1 MRIALALERYHTAA
15 HGDVD
20 RTPMMRWSDSSPLVN
35 DLMAAGIRL
44 CSYMIGVDPERSQT
58 LIVPLRSMHHA
69 CSDWRSQTFCADS
82 LTDLN
87 PSFARGA
94 TLQNVTLHRP
104 QYVALARCSE
114 HSAEPT
120 DQAASAHHRD
130 GAESSG
136 STLGTLEQCQRSHY
150 RCNRANCG
158 LIRTRPSHVARVKL
172 FRTLYGCIQGP
183 ATRVT

>member
-44 CSYMIGVDPERSQT
+44 CSYTIGVDPERSQT
-58 LIVPLRSMHHA
+58 LIVPLQSMHHA

-94 TLQNVTLHRP
+94 TRQKTLLCIGHNMW
-104 QYVALARCSE
+104 
-114 HSAEPT
+114 HSRG
-120 DQAASAHHRD
+120 AASTAQNRRIRPRVLITVTVPSPP
-130 GAESSG
+130 AALWALWSNASG
-136 STLGTLEQCQRSHY
+136 HTTDEIG
-150 RCNRANCG
+150 
-158 LIRTRPSHVARVKL
+158 RTA
-172 FRTLYGCIQGP
+172 G
-183 ATRVT
+183 

>member
-104 QYVALARCSE
+104 QYVALARCSD

-120 DQAASAHHRD
+120 EKAASAHHRD
-130 GAESSG
+130 GAESTGSHSG
-136 STLGTLEQCQRSHY
+136 HSGVISAITTDENGQTAGCYGHAY
-150 RCNRANCG
+150 RVR
-158 LIRTRPSHVARVKL
+158 RE
-172 FRTLYGCIQGP
+172 
-183 ATRVT
+183 

>member
-1 MRIALALERYHTAA
+1 MRIALALQRYHTAA

-69 CSDWRSQTFCADS
+69 CSDWRSQTFGADS

-87 PSFARGA
+87 SSRFHVTHCCQTLLCIGQSMWHSRGA
-94 TLQNVTLHRP
+94 AITAQNRRRRPRVLITVTVP
-104 QYVALARCSE
+104 S
-114 HSAEPT
+114 PP
-120 DQAASAHHRD
+120 AA
-130 GAESSG
+130 
-136 STLGTLEQCQRSHY
+136 TLGTLE
-150 RCNRANCG
+150 
-158 LIRTRPSHVARVKL
+158 
-172 FRTLYGCIQGP
+172 
-183 ATRVT
+183 

>member
-87 PSFARGA
+87 PSIARGA
-94 TLQNVTLHRP
+94 TLQKLVS
-104 QYVALARCSE
+104 YS
-114 HSAEPT
+114 
-120 DQAASAHHRD
+120 ASATICGTRAVQRAQRRPD
-130 GAESSG
+130 GEGRECSS
-136 STLGTLEQCQRSHY
+136 
-150 RCNRANCG
+150 
-158 LIRTRPSHVARVKL
+158 P
-172 FRTLYGCIQGP
+172 
-183 ATRVT
+183 

>member
-1 MRIALALERYHTAA
+1 MVRYQSRCDSPSTASPGDGACPRTVGLGLVKAEGTHKERSKTRIALALERYHTAA

-82 LTDLN
+82 LT
-87 PSFARGA
+87 G
-94 TLQNVTLHRP
+94 LHIGP
-104 QYVALARCSE
+104 LTVA
-114 HSAEPT
+114 
-120 DQAASAHHRD
+120 
-130 GAESSG
+130 
-136 STLGTLEQCQRSHY
+136 
-150 RCNRANCG
+150 
-158 LIRTRPSHVARVKL
+158 
-172 FRTLYGCIQGP
+172 
-183 ATRVT
+183 